1 MKIVFEILSGIGV
14 QMISSN
20 AQDISKSRHRSLN
33 EDIMLLLAFRQG
45 GFLIFLIFFKAFTIK
60 GL

>member
-1 MKIVFEILSGIGV
+1 MKIVFEILSSIGV

-33 EDIMLLLAFRQG
+33 EDIMLLLAFGQG
-45 GFLIFLIFFKAFTIK
+45 GFLIFFKAFTIK